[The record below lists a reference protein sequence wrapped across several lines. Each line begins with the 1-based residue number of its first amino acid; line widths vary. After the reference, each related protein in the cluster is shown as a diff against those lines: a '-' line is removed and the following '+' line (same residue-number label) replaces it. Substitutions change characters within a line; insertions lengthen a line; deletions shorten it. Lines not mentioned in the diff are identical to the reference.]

1 MNRAAAALGLLPGE
15 TTLAVTVTAV
25 MLLTSTGAAMGGAAT
40 DALFFAHFDV
50 AQLPLMYVALGA
62 VTLAFTLA
70 VSALLARPDRAR
82 LYAAIPLALGLV
94 LVLERVLVATGA
106 PWVFPAIWLAMNV
119 VATLQGIVTWGVA
132 SSLTDTRQAKR
143 LFPLFNAGRIGGSIV
158 GGFGTTALA
167 GVLHAEN
174 LIPIWAASLVAA
186 FALIVAL
193 FRARRPVS
201 DEFVTEAGGIL
212 EEIGKGFAVVRRSPL
227 LGLLSLASVLFSV
240 LYFALALPFTREI
253 RATFAD
259 GDALAAFLGLFN
271 GVTTAAALGASL
283 FLANRIYARVGVVN
297 AIVAFTGIYLVGFAV
312 LAAVPG
318 LATVI
323 AFRFVQLVWLTG
335 IADTAYQALFN
346 PVPPERRDQTRA
358 FMEGVPGQAGI
369 ALAGILLLAGDR
381 ALEPQQISLIGLG
394 VALVALVLVLRTRGA
409 YRRALADALRAGR
422 PQPFLVERDP
432 LGVVARDTAAVA
444 TALAGL
450 ADADAGVRRVSAE
463 VLEQVAR
470 PEHRDALVAG
480 LRDEDGVVRV
490 SALRALGRIAPG
502 ARLDMAEVFRGD
514 PSASMRAA
522 AAAALRDREA
532 LSAMLVAGS
541 EDERDA
547 ALAELARDEALA
559 DLARPLL
566 AEPSPRIRR
575 AALALVA
582 PRDALVARAALDDED
597 EAVRAVA
604 LAALSSSGRPEA
616 RAALRSLAERERDE
630 VLGDLPY
637 AAARPADERAR
648 LVADALRHRARGHGR
663 RAIAAAL
670 ALTGRMPDELVLEAL
685 ERDDA
690 ARRASALELVET
702 ATDPGIT
709 RPLLPLWEGGASVDA
724 RDTAQLLDRARNDP
738 DPFIRELATD
748 EMIGGTTMQTLDTL
762 SPLEKIL
769 FLRKVALFAT
779 LPPAELKQVA
789 QITSEQLYADGA
801 TVVREGDRGD
811 RLLIIVSG
819 ALRVLSG
826 AKEIARRGPGEYVGE
841 IALVTGEPRTASLVA
856 SGDTRCLAIG
866 RREFDAILRDRP
878 QVALDVIRVL
888 ALRLREATVRAA

>member
-1 MNRAAAALGLLPGE
+1 P
-15 TTLAVTVTAV
+15 
-25 MLLTSTGAAMGGAAT
+25 
-40 DALFFAHFDV
+40 FA
-50 AQLPLMYVALGA
+50 
-62 VTLAFTLA
+62 
-70 VSALLARPDRAR
+70 
-82 LYAAIPLALGLV
+82 
-94 LVLERVLVATGA
+94 
-106 PWVFPAIWLAMNV
+106 
-119 VATLQGIVTWGVA
+119 
-132 SSLTDTRQAKR
+132 
-143 LFPLFNAGRIGGSIV
+143 
-158 GGFGTTALA
+158 
-167 GVLHAEN
+167 
-174 LIPIWAASLVAA
+174 
-186 FALIVAL
+186 
-193 FRARRPVS
+193 
-201 DEFVTEAGGIL
+201 
-212 EEIGKGFAVVRRSPL
+212 
-227 LGLLSLASVLFSV
+227 
-240 LYFALALPFTREI
+240 
-253 RATFAD
+253 
-259 GDALAAFLGLFN
+259 
-271 GVTTAAALGASL
+271 
-283 FLANRIYARVGVVN
+283 
-297 AIVAFTGIYLVGFAV
+297 GIYLVGFAV

-394 VALVALVLVLRTRGA
+394 MALVAFDLYLRTRGA

-490 SALRALGRIAPG
+490 SVLRALGRIAPG

-522 AAAALRDREA
+522 AAAALRDREV
-532 LSAMLVAGS
+532 LSAM
-541 EDERDA
+541 
-547 ALAELARDEALA
+547 
-559 DLARPLL
+559 
-566 AEPSPRIRR
+566 
-575 AALALVA
+575 
-582 PRDALVARAALDDED
+582 
-597 EAVRAVA
+597 
-604 LAALSSSGRPEA
+604 
-616 RAALRSLAERERDE
+616 
-630 VLGDLPY
+630 LGDLPY

-811 RLLIIVSG
+811 RLL
-819 ALRVLSG
+819 
-826 AKEIARRGPGEYVGE
+826 
-841 IALVTGEPRTASLVA
+841 
-856 SGDTRCLAIG
+856 
-866 RREFDAILRDRP
+866 
-878 QVALDVIRVL
+878 
-888 ALRLREATVRAA
+888 